1 MWYFTACRYDHAC
14 GHRYENCNEKIKKL
28 FCVDEVLTVQ
38 PDVIKNAT
46 HSNFLVSLVGILKR
60 EFASY
65 ANPKSDSAVYIAH
78 SYITLVG
85 DQSVALIY
93 AGNVIEFVPP

>member
-1 MWYFTACRYDHAC
+1 M
-14 GHRYENCNEKIKKL
+14 KL
-28 FCVDEVLTVQ
+28 EL
-38 PDVIKNAT
+38 
-46 HSNFLVSLVGILKR
+46 
-60 EFASY
+60 ASY

-93 AGNVIEFVPP
+93 AGNVVEFELP

>member
-1 MWYFTACRYDHAC
+1 M
-14 GHRYENCNEKIKKL
+14 KL
-28 FCVDEVLTVQ
+28 EL
-38 PDVIKNAT
+38 
-46 HSNFLVSLVGILKR
+46 
-60 EFASY
+60 ASY